1 MNVLLI
7 SNPASGGAAKHDHEA
22 LVDALA
28 GVGAVRSI
36 EPSSREAFDEEVRRQ
51 ADGCDVVISAGGDGT
66 LNCTVNALRDRLDDV
81 TFVLIPMGTGND
93 LARTLG
99 LVDLEPL
106 EVARRLMDAKKV
118 SLDVGVAT
126 GVGAERLFVN
136 ACMGGFPVQ
145 VNESLTDEEKEKLGA
160 AAFIWGGAK
169 ALSDLDRSTV
179 TLNGITVADCVAVGV
194 GNGKT
199 VGGGIEV
206 WPQAQPGDGQLDG
219 CALAAE
225 GPADLM
231 KLAATLKLGR
241 HRDLEGV
248 TTVRSST
255 VNIDADPVI
264 EINVDGE
271 LIGLK
276 TPASFELFTKTRILV
291 PEGLRS

>member
-7 SNPASGGAAKHDHEA
+7 SNPASGGAAKNDHEA
-22 LVDALA
+22 LVEAMA
-28 GVGAVRSI
+28 GLGTVRSLQ
-36 EPSSREAFDEEVRRQ
+36 PSSREAFDEEVRRE
-51 ADGCDVVISAGGDGT
+51 ATGCDVVVSAGGDGT
-66 LNCTVNALRDRLDDV
+66 LNCTINALRDRLDDL
-81 TFVLIPMGTGND
+81 TFALIPMGTGND

-99 LVDLEPL
+99 LADLEPV
-106 EVARRLMDAKKV
+106 EVAQGLADASKV
-118 SLDVGVAT
+118 PLDVGVAA

-145 VNESLTDEEKEKLGA
+145 VSEALSDEEKEKLGA
-160 AAFIWGGAK
+160 AAFMWGGAK
-169 ALSDLDRSTV
+169 ALADLDRSTV
-179 TLNGITVADCVAVGV
+179 TLNGTSVPECVAVGV

-199 VGGGIEV
+199 CGGGIEV
-206 WPQAQPGDGQLDG
+206 WPEADPGDGQLDG
-219 CALAAE
+219 CAL
-225 GPADLM
+225 PADGPTGLV

-241 HRDLEGV
+241 HRDLDGV

-255 VNIDADPVI
+255 VTIDADPVI

-291 PEGLRS
+291 PEAPRS